1 MIFFAGLIFPIF
13 LFANTF
19 DLKETSNRFSL
30 AIDARALSYTS
41 EKRKIE
47 AEIKP
52 CNLPLVRALN
62 AELLSQVPLKNVPKG
77 LPFLVDG
84 NTYYVSAKGKE
95 ARVLLSMDQRM
106 TRYQLEEKKTCSP

>member
-1 MIFFAGLIFPIF
+1 MTFLLGLIFSTG

-30 AIDARALSYTS
+30 VINSRNLTFIS

-47 AEIKP
+47 RDILP

-62 AELLSQVPLKNVPKG
+62 SELLSQVPLKETPKG

-84 NTYYVSAKGKE
+84 NTYTVSPKGKE

-106 TRYQLEEKKTCSP
+106 IRFELEEKKSCSK

>member
-1 MIFFAGLIFPIF
+1 MTFLFAIFFPAM

-30 AIDARALSYTS
+30 VINSRNLTYIS

-47 AEIKP
+47 ADIKA

-62 AELLSQVPLKNVPKG
+62 AELLSQVPLKNAPKG

-84 NTYYVSAKGKE
+84 NTYFVTLKGKE
-95 ARVLLSMDQRM
+95 ARVLLSMDNRM
-106 TRYQLEEKKTCSP
+106 TRFQLEEKKTCSP

>member
-1 MIFFAGLIFPIF
+1 MIFLIGLIFSAG

-30 AIDARALSYTS
+30 VINSRNLTFIS
-41 EKRKIE
+41 EKRKVE
-47 AEIKP
+47 REILP

-62 AELLSQVPLKNVPKG
+62 SELLSQVPLKETSKG

-84 NTYYVSAKGKE
+84 NTYTVSPKGKE
-95 ARVLLSMDQRM
+95 ARILLSMDQRM
-106 TRYQLEEKKTCSP
+106 IRYELEEKKACSK